1 MPGTY
6 QEIKADVLGRIMAGE
21 WPPGGMLPGE
31 IDLAQAYGCARTTVN
46 RALRELADEGYLDRR
61 RKAGTRV
68 RPSPKREARFEIP
81 LVRGEIE
88 AAGARYGYRLL
99 SRAVIAAPGWLAARM
114 GVPEQGEILHL
125 TCLHDADGVPYQH
138 EDRWI
143 NLAGLPQARDADFS
157 AFGPNEWLVET
168 VPFSDVEISFGA
180 VSADAAQADLL
191 GCAPGAALF
200 QIERTTWFSGAA
212 VTFVRLSF
220 APGHRMTTRY

>member
-6 QEIKADVLGRIMAGE
+6 QEIKADVLGRIMAGD
-21 WPPGGMLPGE
+21 WPPGGLLPGE
-31 IDLAQAYGCARTTVN
+31 IDLARAYGCARTTVN
-46 RALRELADEGYLDRR
+46 RALRELAEEGYLDRK

-81 LVRGEIE
+81 LVRREIE
-88 AAGARYGYRLL
+88 AAGATYGYRLL
-99 SRAVIAAPGWLAARM
+99 AREVTAAPEWLAARM
-114 GVPEQGEILHL
+114 GVPEGGEVLHL
-125 TCLHDADGVPYQH
+125 SCLHDAGGAPYQH

-157 AFGPNEWLVET
+157 TSGPNEWLVET
-168 VPFSDVEISFGA
+168 VPFSDVEISFAA
-180 VSADAAQADLL
+180 VEADAALAGAL

-200 QIERTTWFSGAA
+200 QVERSTWFGGAA